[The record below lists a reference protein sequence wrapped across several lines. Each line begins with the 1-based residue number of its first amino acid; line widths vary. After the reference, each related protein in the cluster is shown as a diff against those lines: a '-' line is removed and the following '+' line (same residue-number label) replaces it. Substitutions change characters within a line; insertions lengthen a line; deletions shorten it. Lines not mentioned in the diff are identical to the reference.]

1 MSSKFNA
8 VKLLEQYPKIKVKGK
23 KGKLIEMS
31 GDLIFIDMVGKIERI
46 TKCVISEH
54 KFKGKIYNDLEILSS
69 VLVDGGIKDW
79 ESKI

>member
-1 MSSKFNA
+1 
-8 VKLLEQYPKIKVKGK
+8 
-23 KGKLIEMS
+23 
-31 GDLIFIDMVGKIERI
+31 MVGKIERI